1 MIIIIVLSS
10 KVYQIVYLHY
20 SWEISSSLQHK
31 YYYFTVCV
39 VYCST
44 LYTIHFHVIS
54 CILKYVKKIA
64 VDSSQRCHA
73 LLAWDISGK
82 QNILGACN
90 NFSLE
95 CTLLPFSGDIM
106 QSCGMHKVKR
116 GRIFFWR
123 NLGAFEKEKGGD
135 KMFRE
140 NLLKRILRQIDLEIS
155 IVNSFKVRLETKEF
169 KESHFFVFLYEKI
182 VFC

>member
-31 YYYFTVCV
+31 YYYFTVCNIL
-39 VYCST
+39 S
-44 LYTIHFHVIS
+44 LHFHVIS

-106 QSCGMHKVKR
+106 QSSCGMHKVKR
-116 GRIFFWR
+116 GRIFFGEIW
-123 NLGAFEKEKGGD
+123 GH
-135 KMFRE
+135 
-140 NLLKRILRQIDLEIS
+140 LKRRREGIKCL
-155 IVNSFKVRLETKEF
+155 
-169 KESHFFVFLYEKI
+169 EKI
-182 VFC
+182 F